1 MVKCTNAM
9 DSGTIRNG
17 FGNHKHP
24 LSMANRKLINKFIGA
39 SWRSWLLIVIMALI
53 WPSISWNFA
62 LLNYF
67 HLKRMVYD
75 ANKPNTISELKDE
88 ILRVIHDLRLEL
100 YRKGMRNFVKMADVG
115 RAVRSGHLID
125 IIICHVQCQP
135 LINMFCLIYS
145 CTVCCNKPIC
155 FILN

>member
-24 LSMANRKLINKFIGA
+24 LRMANRKLINKFIGT

-67 HLKRMVYD
+67 HLKQMVYD

-88 ILRVIHDLRLEL
+88 ILRTIHDLRLEL

-125 IIICHVQCQP
+125 ITICLVQCQP
-135 LINMFCLIYS
+135 LINMFCLIHVQFVVINQY
-145 CTVCCNKPIC
+145 VL
-155 FILN
+155 F